1 MVAFIFIFLWP
12 LPIIFFPPLLAWNV
26 ALCLS
31 RVLMERHYLLDV
43 TGGVVL
49 GLCEGLLMALF
60 WISDD
65 NARWLLNVVS
75 DEKLDGGDYHV

>member
-1 MVAFIFIFLWP
+1 MVTFIFIFLWP
-12 LPIIFFPPLLAWNV
+12 LPIIFFPPLLAWTV
-26 ALCLS
+26 ALYLS

-60 WISDD
+60 WISDE